1 MRIEIFKELK
11 NTDRLAKIIFIN
23 FIELQNQPDI
33 DFSVRDIE
41 NTLNESSLLGWFL
54 LDNNNK
60 IVGYLIGTIKDIGD
74 GRVVYYISYFYI
86 IQKYRNYGMGKK
98 MLIAALEYV
107 TRQNIKFVML
117 ISRKD
122 SKAWHL
128 YKKYGFMQDPLIKLH
143 NNKNYEVML
152 YYCS

>member
-1 MRIEIFKELK
+1 MRIERFSQLK

-33 DFSVRDIE
+33 DFSVRDIQA
-41 NTLNESSLLGWFL
+41 TLVEQSLVGWFL

-60 IVGYLIGTIKDIGD
+60 TVGYLIGTIKDIGD

-86 IQKYRNYGMGKK
+86 IQKYRNYGLGKK
-98 MLIAALEYV
+98 MLIAAMSYI
-107 TRQNIKFVML
+107 TKQNIKFIML
-117 ISRKD
+117 ISKIN
-122 SKAWHL
+122 SNAWNM
-128 YKKYGFMQDPLIKLH
+128 YKKYGFISDPIIKLS
-143 NNKNYEVML
+143 NNKNYEVLL

>member
-41 NTLNESSLLGWFL
+41 ATLVESSLLGWFL

-86 IQKYRNYGMGKK
+86 IEKYRNYGLGKK
-98 MLIAALEYV
+98 MLISALEYV
-107 TRQNIKFVML
+107 TKQNIKFCML
-117 ISRKD
+117 ISKIN
-122 SKAWHL
+122 SKAWNL
-128 YKKYGFMQDPLIKLH
+128 YRMFGFRQDPLIKLN